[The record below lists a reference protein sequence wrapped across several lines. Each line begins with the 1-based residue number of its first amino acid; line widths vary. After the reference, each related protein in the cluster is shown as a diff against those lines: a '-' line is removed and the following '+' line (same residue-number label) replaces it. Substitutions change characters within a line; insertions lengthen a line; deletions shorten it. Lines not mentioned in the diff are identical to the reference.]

1 MTMSPH
7 NPSPVAGEGGARAE
21 GVGGRGVA
29 SRQATPKGLA
39 AVQARH
45 ELLKERARSMRA
57 NPTDCERKLW
67 ALLRDRRLGAV
78 RWRRQEV
85 IDDRYNVDFVSYAHR
100 LIVEADGSQH
110 AESRSD
116 RERDIWLE
124 EQGFTVLRFWNS
136 AIASNIEGVAEAIL
150 AAVQSS
156 AAQTRGD
163 PTPFPLPQGEGGLG
177 GSLNV

>member
-1 MTMSPH
+1 
-7 NPSPVAGEGGARAE
+7 
-21 GVGGRGVA
+21 
-29 SRQATPKGLA
+29 
-39 AVQARH
+39 
-45 ELLKERARSMRA
+45 MRA

-67 ALLRDRRLGAV
+67 ALLRDRRLGGD

-85 IDDRYNVDFVSYAHR
+85 IDDRYIVDFVCFEHR

-116 RERDIWLE
+116 TERDIWLE
-124 EQGFTVLRFWNS
+124 EQGFRVLRFWNNE
-136 AIASNIEGVAEAIL
+136 IASNIEGVAEAIL
-150 AAVQSS
+150 AAIQSS

-163 PTPFPLPQGEGGLG
+163 PTPFPLPQREGGPG

>member
-1 MTMSPH
+1 MSPH
-7 NPSPVAGEGGARAE
+7 NPSPLAGEGGARAE
-21 GVGGRGVA
+21 GVGGCGVA
-29 SRQATPKGLA
+29 SRPATPKSLA

-45 ELLKERARSMRA
+45 QLLKERARAMRA

-67 ALLRDRRLGAV
+67 ALLRDRRLGGDH
-78 RWRRQEV
+78 WRRQEV
-85 IDDRYNVDFVSYAHR
+85 IDDRYIVDFVCFEHR

-124 EQGFTVLRFWNS
+124 EQGFRVLRFWNND
-136 AIASNIEGVAEAIL
+136 IASNIEGVAEAIL
-150 AAVQSS
+150 AAVRSS

-163 PTPFPLPQGEGGLG
+163 PTPFPLPQGEGGPG